1 MRVVNIDPFLQ
12 VMKEAQHFQQK
23 TKKKKMIKIK
33 KFKTKTK
40 DIYTHENRTIL
51 HASGKLD
58 KQFNTG
64 GNLVLGIARTPEAP
78 EPTPSS

>member
-1 MRVVNIDPFLQ
+1 
-12 VMKEAQHFQQK
+12 
-23 TKKKKMIKIK
+23 MIKIK

-64 GNLVLGIARTPEAP
+64 GNLVLGRARTPEAP